1 MESKLKL
8 GVLSIMMLALCA
20 CTVPTNSS
28 SEDNHSSS
36 IEESLSSETESS
48 QSSNE
53 TSSSEGSSSNSS
65 SSGSSSSSSESSS
78 SSSSSQSSSSSS
90 SSSESSSSSSE
101 TTSSSSSNSNDFN
114 GYYASIT
121 DNMTGTTLLTALQSL
136 NSKKRTKTVGYKNMG
151 QYYKQTDGD
160 PNNSG
165 NILSFYSGKSTSF
178 NGSFSGSVNR
188 EHVWPNSHGGNLVE
202 GDIHMPRPTIVSEN
216 GSRGNSFYVE
226 GMKSSSNG
234 WDPAMESFGV
244 AKYRGISAR
253 IIFYCVVASSQLSLV
268 DSNSG
273 GSNQMG
279 KLSDILK
286 WNLAYTIDATET
298 RRNEAAQGIQGNRNP
313 FIDHPEYACKIWGNY
328 NTATKTMCGIN

>member
-28 SEDNHSSS
+28 SEDKHSSS
-36 IEESLSSETESS
+36 IEEPLSSETESS

-53 TSSSEGSSSNSS
+53 TSSSEEGSS
-65 SSGSSSSSSESSS
+65 
-78 SSSSSQSSSSSS
+78 SSSSSS
-90 SSSESSSSSSE
+90 SSSENSSSESSSSESSSSPSSSSS
-101 TTSSSSSNSNDFN
+101 SNDFN

-121 DNMTGTTLLTALQSL
+121 DTMTGSTLLTALQSL

-151 QYYKQTDGD
+151 DYYKQTDGD
-160 PNNSG
+160 PKNSG
-165 NILSFYSGKSTSF
+165 NLLVFYSGKSSAF
-178 NGSFSGSVNR
+178 NGSFSGNINR
-188 EHVWPNSHGGNLVE
+188 EHVWPNSRGGSVVE
-202 GDIHMPRPTIVSEN
+202 GDIHMPRPTLTNEN

-226 GMKSSSNG
+226 GKKASSGG

-253 IIFYCVVASSQLSLV
+253 IIFYCVAASSQLSLV
-268 DSNSG
+268 DTNDDSTGNKT
-273 GSNQMG
+273 MG
-279 KLSDILK
+279 KLSDLLK
-286 WNLAYTIDATET
+286 WNLAYTIDATEVQ
-298 RRNEAAQGIQGNRNP
+298 RNDAAQGIQGNRNP